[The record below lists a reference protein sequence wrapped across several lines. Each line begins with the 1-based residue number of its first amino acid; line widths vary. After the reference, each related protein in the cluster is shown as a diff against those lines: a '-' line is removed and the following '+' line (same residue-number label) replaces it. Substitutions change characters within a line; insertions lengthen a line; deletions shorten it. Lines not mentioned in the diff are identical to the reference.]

1 MSQDAVRPDEHAD
14 PVAAV
19 RSAHRRGLPLSLATA
34 GTTATSRRVRRTTA
48 SWWGSF
54 ATYADLTGVRAGA
67 RVWLPGPTTSTM
79 VLFAAVHAAES
90 GAVLVSDPA
99 QATHAC
105 LTPAQLWQ
113 HATRL
118 APGTIVTTAGAA
130 QPEAVTTLA
139 QERRLDLRT
148 YYGAAELSFVAADPD
163 GGGLRAFDQVELS
176 VRDGVVW
183 VRSPWL
189 SDGYD
194 DANTLQDVNA
204 PRLHTSRTPGGRT
217 PGGRTP
223 GSHTPSSFARDADG
237 WASVGDLG
245 RLDEHGVL
253 TILGRPEA
261 ITTAGAT
268 VLIADIEALLAP
280 AASAPFAVHEVS
292 HPTLGA
298 VVAVTVTASADRER
312 LLSYAKTHL
321 PATHRPRVARHTDQL
336 PLTPAGKLDRA
347 ALSLADHLPGRR

>member
-54 ATYADLTGVRAGA
+54 AAYADLTGVTPGA
-67 RVWLPGPTTSTM
+67 RVWLPGPMTSTM

-113 HATRL
+113 HASSL
-118 APGTIVTTAGAA
+118 PPGTIVTTAGAA

-139 QERRLDLRT
+139 QERQLDLRT
-148 YYGAAELSFVAADPD
+148 YCGAAELSFVAADPD
-163 GGGLRAFDQVELS
+163 RGGLRAFDRVELS

-194 DANTLQDVNA
+194 EANTSHHPDP
-204 PRLHTSRTPGGRT
+204 PRLHTSRTGGS
-217 PGGRTP
+217 RTP
-223 GSHTPSSFARDADG
+223 GSFTRDADG

-245 RLDEHGVL
+245 RLDEYGVL
-253 TILGRPEA
+253 TVLGRPEA

-298 VVAVTVTASADRER
+298 VVAVTVTAPADRER

-321 PATHRPRVARHTDQL
+321 TTTHRPRVVRHTDQL

-347 ALSLADHLPGRR
+347 ALSLAGHLPGRR